1 MKILS
6 DFHLRGDIVDLKVSR
21 EKHQVGT
28 KSADYLGDDISRT
41 FSELFNKSFGEVNR
55 LEQRSTEL
63 TTQMTVDP
71 DSVEIH
77 DVMLA
82 AEQAEMAVL
91 YTKAIVDRVIKAYKE
106 IVNPR

>member
-6 DFHLRGDIVDLKVSR
+6 DFHLNGDLVNMKVSR
-21 EKHQVGT
+21 DRHIVGT
-28 KSADYLGDDISRT
+28 EPQGYLGDDISRG
-41 FSELFNKSFGEVNR
+41 FAALFNESLGEVNR
-55 LEQRSTEL
+55 LEQRSIDL

-77 DVMLA
+77 DVMVA

-91 YTKAIVDRVIKAYKE
+91 YTKAIVDRVIRSYKE